1 VTKFLSGVMVV
12 YWRALPVVLMLALWL
27 FFAGTKEI
35 RRRGQRRLWREA
47 LLLSLVFGFLF
58 AIACFACYGLVDP
71 ANGLARKGAV
81 PVSAAELAR
90 FELLGYASIVGATCA
105 AVALE
110 WELRRGT

>member
-1 VTKFLSGVMVV
+1 MTKFLSGAIIV
-12 YWRALPVVLMLALWL
+12 YWRLLPVVLMLALWL

-35 RRRGQRRLWREA
+35 RRRARRRLWREA
-47 LLLSLVFGFLF
+47 LLLASVFGFLF
-58 AIACFACYGLVDP
+58 ALSCFACYGLVDP

-90 FELLGYASIVGATCA
+90 FELLGYGAIAAAAAA

-110 WELRRGT
+110 WELRRG